1 MNRLHTWKF
10 ILLRCG
16 FAVLLLASVPVIV
29 LAATQQKKPMALAIE
44 TTVIPQMVDGGLVR
58 SILIITNADAT
69 RNASYHI
76 NFYGDDGQPLAFPFQ
91 TIGRVDHLDGT
102 LAPGASVFLGTP
114 GTAATQQQGWAA
126 TDSSTSMSVAISQ
139 ILQVKDPGTGKFSA
153 EALIQGTGS
162 YLSGSTVIPF
172 DNQNGNVSSMAMA
185 NTSPY
190 STEAVNVKA
199 VDQNGNTLTSGTISL
214 GANQHTS
221 FIITQ
226 RWPELANTQGSLIFT
241 ATDSIADISVMGLRF
256 ASLQNG
262 FTVATL
268 PVIQQY

>member
-16 FAVLLLASVPVIV
+16 FAVLLFASVPAISP
-29 LAATQQKKPMALAIE
+29 AATQQKKPMALAIE
-44 TTVIPQMVDGGLVR
+44 TTVIPQMVDGVLVR

-126 TDSSTSMSVAISQ
+126 TDPSTSMSVAISQ
-139 ILQVKDPGTGKFSA
+139 ILQVKDPGTGKFTA
-153 EALIQGTGS
+153 EALIQGTGG

-172 DNQNGNVSSMAMA
+172 DNQNGNVSSMAMS

-190 STEAVNVKA
+190 STESVNVKA

-241 ATDSIADISVMGLRF
+241 PTDSIADISVMGLRF

>member
-1 MNRLHTWKF
+1 MTWLQILKF
-10 ILLRCG
+10 MLLSFRSAILL
-16 FAVLLLASVPVIV
+16 FATLPAIAP
-29 LAATQQKKPMALAIE
+29 AATQQKKPMALAIE

-76 NFYGDDGQPLAFPFQ
+76 NFYGDDGQALAFPFQ

-139 ILQVKDPGTGKFSA
+139 ILQVKDPSTGKFSA
-153 EALIQGTGS
+153 EALIQGTGG

-172 DNQNGNVSSMAMA
+172 DNQNGNVSSMAMS

-190 STEAVNVKA
+190 STETVNVKA
-199 VDQNGNTLTSGTISL
+199 VDQNGNTLKTDTISI

-221 FIITQ
+221 FIIAE
-226 RWPELANTQGSLIFT
+226 RWPELTNTQGSLIFT
-241 ATDSIADISVMGLRF
+241 PSDFIADISLMGLRF

>member
-1 MNRLHTWKF
+1 MPRLHTLKF
-10 ILLRCG
+10 MLLRCRS
-16 FAVLLLASVPVIV
+16 VILLVAGLPVI
-29 LAATQQKKPMALAIE
+29 APGATQQKKPMALAIE

-76 NFYGDDGQPLAFPFQ
+76 NFYGDDGQPLAFPIQ
-91 TIGRVDHLDGT
+91 TVGKVDHLDGT
-102 LAPGASVFLGTP
+102 LPPGASIFLGTP

-126 TDSSTSMSVAISQ
+126 TDASTSMSVAISQ
-139 ILQVKDPGTGKFSA
+139 ILQVKDPATGKFSA
-153 EALIQGTGS
+153 EALIQGTGG

-172 DNQNGNVSSMAMA
+172 DNENGNVSSMAMS

-199 VDQNGNTLTSGTISL
+199 VDRNGNTLTSDTISI

-221 FIITQ
+221 FIVAQ

-241 ATDSIADISVMGLRF
+241 PSDSIADISLMGLRF